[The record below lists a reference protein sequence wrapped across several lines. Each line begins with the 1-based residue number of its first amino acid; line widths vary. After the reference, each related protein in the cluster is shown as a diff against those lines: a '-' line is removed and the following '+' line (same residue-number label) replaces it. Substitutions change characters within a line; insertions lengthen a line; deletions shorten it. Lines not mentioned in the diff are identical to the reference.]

1 MTVED
6 KVRKIIIEFLGA
18 SKDFDNSSTFE
29 SLGTDS
35 LAMMELVMEV
45 EDNFGMEI
53 TDDEVQE
60 LKRPIDLINFLKG

>member
-6 KVRKIIIEFLGA
+6 KVRKIVIEFLDA
-18 SKDFDNSSTFE
+18 PKDFDNSSTFE

-35 LAMMELVMEV
+35 LAMMELIMEV

-60 LKRPIDLINFLKG
+60 LKTPNDLINFLKG

>member
-6 KVRKIIIEFLGA
+6 KVRKIIIEFLDA
-18 SKDFDNSSTFE
+18 PEDFDNNSTFE
-29 SLGTDS
+29 SIGTDS
-35 LAMMELVMEV
+35 LAMMELIMEV

-60 LKRPIDLINFLKG
+60 LKTPNDLINFLKG